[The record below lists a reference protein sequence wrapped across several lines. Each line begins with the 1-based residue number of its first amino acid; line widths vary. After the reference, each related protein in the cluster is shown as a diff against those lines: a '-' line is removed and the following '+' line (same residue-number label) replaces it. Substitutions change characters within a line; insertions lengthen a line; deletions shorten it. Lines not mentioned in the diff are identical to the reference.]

1 MMMRFEI
8 LNICV
13 SFFSDIFP
21 DNQSFLDFKKVT
33 FSFISTNSQTI
44 VDILGMTFK
53 KIDITAINTQIIE
66 NINIDA
72 ETIVGVLGIAL
83 TAGILGILLIVS
95 ILHIKR
101 KKKDMEIPSLLN
113 PERELSEFEKQTLEL
128 KKRRKN
134 FNLFERLEYQYQYNS
149 PFPDNLKIPYDGFDE
164 SSPGHLNF
172 PDLWELKRLIQ
183 AKAYPLSEFLFTFP
197 SGQVQFYKKNTTQ
210 CPPVG

>member
-13 SFFSDIFP
+13 SFFSDIFS
-21 DNQSFLDFKKVT
+21 DNQSFLDLKKVT

-53 KIDITAINTQIIE
+53 KIGITAINTQIIE

-83 TAGILGILLIVS
+83 TTGILGILLIVS

-101 KKKDMEIPSLLN
+101 KKK
-113 PERELSEFEKQTLEL
+113 R
-128 KKRRKN
+128 
-134 FNLFERLEYQYQYNS
+134 Y
-149 PFPDNLKIPYDGFDE
+149 
-164 SSPGHLNF
+164 
-172 PDLWELKRLIQ
+172 
-183 AKAYPLSEFLFTFP
+183 
-197 SGQVQFYKKNTTQ
+197 VNT
-210 CPPVG
+210 